1 MNTVKQKEET
11 PEQRP
16 GPGDYYEVNSRLG
29 TWYVSPESAARISR
43 ALDRDRPKAWLK
55 FVDLNGSRVW
65 VRSTQIESI
74 AESTERQRTSE
85 RDFQYL
91 RRKEDRGARRWDDD
105 EY

>member
-1 MNTVKQKEET
+1 MDEGE
-11 PEQRP
+11 
-16 GPGDYYEVNSRLG
+16 L
-29 TWYVSPESAARISR
+29 AR
-43 ALDRDRPKAWLK
+43 ALDRRKRPDWLK
-55 FVDLNGSRVW
+55 FVDLNGSRAW
-65 VRSTQIESI
+65 VRSDRIESI